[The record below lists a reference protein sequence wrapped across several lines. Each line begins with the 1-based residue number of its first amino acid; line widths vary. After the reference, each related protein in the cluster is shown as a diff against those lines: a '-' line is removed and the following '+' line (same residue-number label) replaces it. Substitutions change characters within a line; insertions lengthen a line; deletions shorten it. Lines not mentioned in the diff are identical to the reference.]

1 MQAIVPLAAPVRHLQ
16 RRARTLRPRCGA
28 TSAGGF
34 KVERAPA
41 EDARQ
46 RAACAFHLAIPVA
59 DLAASRRFY
68 GELLGFPEGRS
79 APRWIDFNAF
89 GHQLVCHLV
98 DGYAASTAQNAVDGD
113 PVPVP
118 HFGAALPVPQ
128 FHALAER
135 LRAAGVAFELEP
147 HLRFRGAPGEQWCM
161 FLRDPS
167 GNALEFKAVRPFSR
181 CQCLDL
187 RVPVSRALT
196 RQVSAALRADERAR
210 QPVRAVHCGIAVL
223 YSNAAPPAKAA
234 RRCFAA
240 TAA

>member
-1 MQAIVPLAAPVRHLQ
+1 MQAVMPLAAPVRHLQ
-16 RRARTLRPRCGA
+16 RRARALRPRCSGA
-28 TSAGGF
+28 PSAGGF
-34 KVERAPA
+34 KVARAPA
-41 EDARQ
+41 EDARL

-68 GELLGFPEGRS
+68 GDVLGFPEGRS
-79 APRWIDFNAF
+79 SARWIDYNAF

-167 GNALEFKAVRPFSR
+167 GNAIEFKAVRLSNLPRMSWRCLGFAFAHARLASR
-181 CQCLDL
+181 LPQMSEPDNL
-187 RVPVSRALT
+187 
-196 RQVSAALRADERAR
+196 
-210 QPVRAVHCGIAVL
+210 
-223 YSNAAPPAKAA
+223 
-234 RRCFAA
+234 FAQYTVA
-240 TAA
+240 